1 MSIVSRKSRVSSHR
15 EKETRSTRSRE
26 NDSAPTVSARF
37 SLVKFP
43 PLELSRRKKL
53 TGGDA
58 CAIVYNILSPMYMRT
73 CVHIYFL
80 YIIYICI
87 HIKYFCS
94 REHDPSTRIVLPEEN
109 HRIELGKKGFF
120 FFYLRFAEHL
130 CLFLLIDNG
139 KTYLLKVF
147 IRQTKICIIILFL

>member
-1 MSIVSRKSRVSSHR
+1 MDLRAKFRNGDCPILRRGLGDDNFHPAEFQRAKFLTSIVSRKSRVSSHR

-73 CVHIYFL
+73 CVYIYFL
-80 YIIYICI
+80 YIIYMYT
-87 HIKYFCS
+87 HK
-94 REHDPSTRIVLPEEN
+94 VL
-109 HRIELGKKGFF
+109 L
-120 FFYLRFAEHL
+120 
-130 CLFLLIDNG
+130 
-139 KTYLLKVF
+139 
-147 IRQTKICIIILFL
+147 